1 MYTAKFENSNGKIFY
16 FGYKYG
22 NIFDIDGLTGLDVS
36 VSMSQGFNQVGET
49 VENLSIGSNMLE
61 ITGRLLGEATESKR
75 KMLSVFAPFQSGRL
89 TFENKYFVDCVVKKT
104 PLITVETKDPKFELV
119 LTAPY
124 PYWQKVTLNSF
135 AVGDYAPA
143 FSFPVNYATPH
154 IFGIKNPSAFI
165 NCVNGGE
172 VEAYYKL
179 EFRSKTTTVNPQIIN
194 VETQEFLKL
203 NTTVTSDDKFTV
215 YRLGGRLIV
224 EKETSGVITDAFS
237 VLDEDSDLMYMHVGN
252 NLIKADADSGADQ
265 LITTIT
271 FNDAV
276 VGVYEGI

>member
-104 PLITVETKDPKFELV
+104 PIITIDKNDAKFELV
-119 LTAPY
+119 LVAPY

-179 EFRSKTTTVNPQIIN
+179 EFRSKTTTVDPQIIN